1 MEKGGL
7 PKAPVSRIVSLYLP
21 FWPTDRVRKRLGDGA
36 PAPDAALALVGRE
49 GRSRVVL
56 SVDLAA
62 RKAGLRPGTLVA
74 KAQAFHPDLT
84 IMEADPQGDREG
96 LEKLA
101 LWLQRRIAPIVT
113 ADPPDGIVLDTS
125 GADHLHGGEPAM
137 LAAMVQRLRDTGIT
151 VKAVVADTLGAAHA
165 LARYGRARMLV
176 VPPGGVGGAIADLP
190 VAALR
195 LPEGI
200 VDGLHALG
208 VSRIGPLAAMPRA
221 PLALRFGPEVAR
233 RLDQAFGRVAEAIVP
248 VRPVAPVEVSRNFAE
263 PIGAAETIAR
273 MIGTLV
279 PALCLLLEERG
290 QGGRCFD
297 LLLHRVD
304 DRAEAIRVATA
315 QPVRDARRLIR
326 LLCEKIET
334 IDPGFGIERMVLTAS
349 QAERVGARQALS
361 LLGEAEEPDL
371 SGLIDILSNRVGMR
385 ALYRVAPV
393 ESDIPERSFCR
404 VPALAPDDAR
414 DWPDHWPRPTRLLP
428 RPEPVQAMA
437 ELPDQPPVFF
447 IWRGVRRKVKCADGP
462 ERVFGEWWKGDAEL
476 TTARDYFRVED
487 TSGERFWI
495 YRAGDGEHG
504 ETGSQGWFLHGIF
517 G

>member
-1 MEKGGL
+1 MARGDL
-7 PKAPVSRIVSLYLP
+7 PRAGSSRIVSLYLP
-21 FWPTDRVRKRLGDGA
+21 FWPTDRIRKRLGAGA
-36 PAPDAALALVGRE
+36 PAPEAALALVGRV
-49 GRSRVVL
+49 GRRRVVR

-62 RKAGLRPGTLVA
+62 RKAGLCPGTPVA
-74 KAQAFHPDLT
+74 KAQALYPDLI

-101 LWLQRRIAPIVT
+101 LWFQQRIAPVAA
-113 ADPPDGIVLDTS
+113 ADPSDGIMLDTT
-125 GADHLHGGEPAM
+125 GADHLHGGEQAM
-137 LAAMVQRLRDTGIT
+137 LAAMVQRLRRTGVT
-151 VKAVVADTLGAAHA
+151 ARAVVADTLGAAHA
-165 LARYGRARMLV
+165 LARYGQTRMLV
-176 VPPGGVGGAIADLP
+176 VPPGGVSAAMADLP
-190 VAALR
+190 IAALR
-195 LPEGI
+195 LPDDI

-208 VSRIGPLAAMPRA
+208 VSRIGPLAGMPRA
-221 PLALRFGPEVAR
+221 PLALRFGPDVAR
-233 RLDQAFGRVAEAIVP
+233 RLDQAFGRAAEAIVP
-248 VRPVAPVEVSRNFAE
+248 VRPVEPVAVSRNFAE

-273 MIGTLV
+273 MIGILV
-279 PALCLLLEERG
+279 PPLCQLLEERG

-304 DRAEAIRVATA
+304 SRVEAIRIITA
-315 QPVRDARRLIR
+315 QPVRDVGRLVR

-349 QAERVGARQALS
+349 WTEPVGMRPAMS
-361 LLGEAEEPDL
+361 LLGEAEEPDV
-371 SGLIDILSNRVGMR
+371 SGLIDILANRVGR
-385 ALYRVAPV
+385 QALYRFAPV

-404 VPALAPDDAR
+404 VPALAPDEAK

-447 IWRGVRRKVKCADGP
+447 IWRGVRRKVRCADGP

>member
-1 MEKGGL
+1 M
-7 PKAPVSRIVSLYLP
+7 
-21 FWPTDRVRKRLGDGA
+21 
-36 PAPDAALALVGRE
+36 
-49 GRSRVVL
+49 L

-62 RKAGLRPGTLVA
+62 RKAGLCPGTPVA
-74 KAQAFHPDLT
+74 KAQALYADLT
-84 IMEADPQGDREG
+84 IMDADPQGDREG

-101 LWLQRRIAPIVT
+101 LWFQHRIAPIV
-113 ADPPDGIVLDTS
+113 ASDPPDGIVLDTT
-125 GADHLHGGEPAM
+125 GADHLHGGEQAM
-137 LAAMVQRLRDTGIT
+137 LTAMVQRLRDTGIT
-151 VKAVVADTLGAAHA
+151 AKAVVADTLGAAHA

-176 VPPGGVGGAIADLP
+176 VPPGGVMAAIADLP
-190 VAALR
+190 IAALR
-195 LPEGI
+195 LPDDI

-221 PLALRFGPEVAR
+221 PLALRFGPDVAR

-248 VRPVAPVEVSRNFAE
+248 VRPVERVEVSRNFAE
-263 PIGAAETIAR
+263 PIGAAETIAC

-279 PALCLLLEERG
+279 PPLCQMLEERG

-304 DRAEAIRVATA
+304 SRAEAIRVATA
-315 QPVRDARRLIR
+315 QPVRDTRRLTR

-334 IDPGFGIERMVLTAS
+334 IDPGFGIERMVLMAS
-349 QAERVGARQALS
+349 RAETMGAHQALS
-361 LLGEAEEPDL
+361 LLGEAQEPDI
-371 SGLIDILSNRVGMR
+371 SGLIDILSNRVGMQ
-385 ALYRVAPV
+385 ALYRYAPV

-447 IWRGVRRKVKCADGP
+447 IWRGVRRRVKCADGP

-487 TSGERFWI
+487 ASGERFWI

>member
-1 MEKGGL
+1 MARGDLPRAGL
-7 PKAPVSRIVSLYLP
+7 SRIVSLYLP
-21 FWPTDRVRKRLGDGA
+21 FWPTDRIRKRLGADA
-36 PAPDAALALVGRE
+36 PAPEAALALVGRV
-49 GRSRVVL
+49 GRRRVVR
-56 SVDLAA
+56 SVDLVA
-62 RKAGLRPGTLVA
+62 RKAGLCPGTPVA
-74 KAQAFHPDLT
+74 KAQALYPDLT
-84 IMEADPQGDREG
+84 IMDADPQGDREG
-96 LEKLA
+96 LKKLA
-101 LWLQRRIAPIVT
+101 LWFQRRMAPVV
-113 ADPPDGIVLDTS
+113 AVDPPDGIVLDTT
-125 GADHLHGGEPAM
+125 GADHLHGGEQAM
-137 LAAMVQRLRDTGIT
+137 LAAMVQRLRRTGVT
-151 VKAVVADTLGAAHA
+151 AKAAVADSLGAAHA

-176 VPPGGVGGAIADLP
+176 VPPGEAAAAMADLP
-190 VAALR
+190 IAALR
-195 LPEGI
+195 LPDDI

-208 VSRIGPLAAMPRA
+208 VSRIGPLAGMPRA

-248 VRPVAPVEVSRNFAE
+248 IRPVEPVEVSRNFAE

-279 PALCLLLEERG
+279 PPLCQLLEERG

-304 DRAEAIRVATA
+304 SRAEAIRITTA
-315 QPVRDARRLIR
+315 QPVRAAGRLVR

-334 IDPGFGIERMVLTAS
+334 IDPGFGIERMVLTVS
-349 QAERVGARQALS
+349 WAEPMGVRQAMS
-361 LLGEAEEPDL
+361 LLDEADEPDV
-371 SGLIDILSNRVGMR
+371 SGLIDSLANRVGTQ
-385 ALYRVAPV
+385 ALYRFMPV
-393 ESDIPERSFCR
+393 ESDMPERSFCR
-404 VPALAPDDAR
+404 VPALAPDEAK
-414 DWPDHWPRPTRLLP
+414 DWPDHWPRPMRLLP
-428 RPEPVQAMA
+428 RPEPVLAMA

-447 IWRGVRRKVKCADGP
+447 IWRGVRRKVRCADGP

>member
-1 MEKGGL
+1 M
-7 PKAPVSRIVSLYLP
+7 VSLYLP
-21 FWPTDRVRKRLGDGA
+21 FWPTDRVRKRLGAGA
-36 PAPDAALALVGRE
+36 PAPDAPLALVGRA
-49 GRSRVVL
+49 GRRRVVL
-56 SVDLAA
+56 SVDPAA
-62 RKAGLRPGTLVA
+62 RRVGLRPGTPVA
-74 KAQAFHPDLT
+74 KAQALHPGLT
-84 IMEADPQGDREG
+84 VMDADPQGDREG

-101 LWLQRRIAPIVT
+101 LWFQQRIAPIV
-113 ADPPDGIVLDTS
+113 APDPPDGIVLDTT
-125 GADHLHGGEPAM
+125 GADHLHGGEQAM
-137 LAAMVQRLRDTGIT
+137 LAAMVQRLRDTGI
-151 VKAVVADTLGAAHA
+151 AARAAVADTLGAAHA
-165 LARYGRARMLV
+165 LARHGRARMLV
-176 VPPGGVGGAIADLP
+176 VPPGGAVAAMAELP

-195 LPEGI
+195 LPDDI
-200 VDGLHALG
+200 VDGLQALG
-208 VSRIGPLAAMPRA
+208 VSRISPLAGMPRA

-233 RLDQAFGRVAEAIVP
+233 RLDQAFGRVGEAIVP
-248 VRPVAPVEVSRNFAE
+248 LRPVEPVEVGRNFAE

-279 PALCLLLEERG
+279 PPLCRMLEERG

-304 DRAEAIRVATA
+304 SRAEAVRVATGR
-315 QPVRDARRLIR
+315 PVRDAGRVNR

-349 QAERVGARQALS
+349 WTEPMGMRQAVS
-361 LLGEAEEPDL
+361 LLGEAEEPDISDL
-371 SGLIDILSNRVGMR
+371 VDILANRVGTQ
-385 ALYRVAPV
+385 ALYRLAPV
-393 ESDIPERSFCR
+393 ESDMPERACCR
-404 VPALAPDDAR
+404 VPALAPDETKE
-414 DWPDHWPRPTRLLP
+414 WPDRWPRPMRLLP

-447 IWRGVRRKVKCADGP
+447 IWRGVRRKVRCADGP
-462 ERVFGEWWKGDAEL
+462 ERVFGEWWKEDAEW

-487 TSGERFWI
+487 ISGARFWI